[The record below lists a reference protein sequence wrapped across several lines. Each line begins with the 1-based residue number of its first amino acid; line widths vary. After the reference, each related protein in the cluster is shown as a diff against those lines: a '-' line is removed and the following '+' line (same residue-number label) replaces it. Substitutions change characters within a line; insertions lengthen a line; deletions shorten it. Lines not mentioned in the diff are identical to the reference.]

1 MSKDFR
7 TELSKVRGR
16 GSAKS
21 GTHHF
26 WMQRL
31 TALANIP
38 LFIIFIILIVAL
50 VGKDY
55 ATVRE
60 TLANPFIA
68 VLFGLMIFSGIYHMK
83 LGMQVII
90 EDYVPN
96 EMVRIV
102 FLALNIF
109 FCFVMGGALI
119 LALLKICLGG

>member
-1 MSKDFR
+1 MAQNFR
-7 TELSKVRGR
+7 TELGKARNR

-55 ATVRE
+55 ATVRA
-60 TLANPFIA
+60 TIANPFIA
-68 VLFGLMIFSGIYHMK
+68 VLVGLMIFSGIYHMK
-83 LGMQVII
+83 LGMQII
-90 EDYVPN
+90 LEDYIPN
-96 EMVRIV
+96 EMIRIV

-109 FCFVMGGALI
+109 FCFVVGGALI